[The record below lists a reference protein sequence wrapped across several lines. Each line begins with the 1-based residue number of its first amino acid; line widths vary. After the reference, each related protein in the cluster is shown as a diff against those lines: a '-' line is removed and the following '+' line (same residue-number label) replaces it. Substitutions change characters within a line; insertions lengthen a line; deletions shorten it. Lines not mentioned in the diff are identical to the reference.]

1 MGIEEVLANLL
12 KKKGA
17 AGGGMPQGGNGN
29 VPQGGEG
36 MPEGGLPIPA
46 KKKKKFQKGRR

>member
-17 AGGGMPQGGNGN
+17 AGGGMPQGGEGI
-29 VPQGGEG
+29 PQGGGEG
-36 MPEGGLPIPA
+36 LPGGGLPVPA